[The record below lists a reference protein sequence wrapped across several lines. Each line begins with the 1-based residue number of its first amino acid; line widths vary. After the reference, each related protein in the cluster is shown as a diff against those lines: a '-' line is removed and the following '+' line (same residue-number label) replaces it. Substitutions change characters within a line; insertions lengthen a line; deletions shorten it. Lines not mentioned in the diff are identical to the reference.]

1 MTINVCSAFAGLGGF
16 DLGFERAG
24 MNVVSQIE
32 IDPHRQKVLEQHWPG
47 LLKGDDI
54 VTTEASAIERPD
66 LICGGFPCQDVS
78 IAAPHR
84 RGLAGDRSSKYYDFL
99 RLIEEHLRLIEAT
112 SPRWVVIEN
121 TPGLLKSNG
130 GRDMA
135 AVVRGLEELGY
146 GWAYRVVDAGSVG
159 SAQRRQRVLVVGHL
173 GGDPRPA
180 WGVLGDDGAGTST
193 ASSNPKRRNAS
204 GPALATSPEG
214 PSGILIWRKSA
225 RPRASLAKGGYE
237 TWVPAEFGNTLTGFD
252 GGKATRQTHLVLQN
266 GKLRTLTVTEWERL
280 QGFED
285 GWTSAIPK
293 PQRYQVLGDAMNVDQ
308 AEWLGHRIVTIDA
321 ALPMIGARP

>member
-1 MTINVCSAFAGLGGF
+1 MSMDVCSTFAGIGGF
-16 DLGFERAG
+16 DLGFEQAG
-24 MNVVSQIE
+24 MNIVSQVE
-32 IDPHRQKVLEQHWPG
+32 IDPHRQKLLEQHWPG

-54 VTTEASAIERPD
+54 VTVAATAIENPD
-66 LICGGFPCQDVS
+66 VICGGFPCQDVS
-78 IAAPHR
+78 IAAPNR
-84 RGLAGDRSSKYYDFL
+84 AGLAGSRSSKYHDL
-99 RLIEEHLRLIEAT
+99 IRLIEEHLRLVEAT

-130 GRDMA
+130 GRDMS

-159 SAQRRQRVLVVGHL
+159 SAQRRQRVLIVGHL

-193 ASSNPKRRNAS
+193 ASSNPKRRRQG
-204 GPALATSPEG
+204 GPAPASSPYG
-214 PSGILIWRKSA
+214 PSGILVWRKSA
-225 RPRASLAKGGYE
+225 RPRAALSKGGYE
-237 TWVPAEFGNTLTGFD
+237 TWVPSEFSNTLTGFD
-252 GGKATRQTHLVLQN
+252 GGAATRQTHLVLQN
-266 GKLRTLTVTEWERL
+266 NALRTLSITEWERL

-293 PQRYQVLGDAMNVDQ
+293 SHRYQVLGDAMNVDQ
-308 AEWLGHRIVTIDA
+308 AEWLGRRLVAADA
-321 ALPMIGARP
+321 ALPMIGAKP

>member
-1 MTINVCSAFAGLGGF
+1 MRC
-16 DLGFERAG
+16 
-24 MNVVSQIE
+24 VSQVE
-32 IDPHRQKVLEQHWPG
+32 IDPQRQRLLNQHWPN

-54 VTTEASAIERPD
+54 VTVNASDIERPD
-66 LICGGFPCQDVS
+66 LICGGFPCQDTS

-84 RGLAGDRSSKYYDFL
+84 RGLAGSRSGHYYDFI

-130 GRDMA
+130 GRDMS
-135 AVVRGLEELGY
+135 AVVNGLAQLGY

-180 WGVLGDDGAGTST
+180 WNVLGDDGAGAGT
-193 ASSNPKRRNAS
+193 AAPPAKRRGPS
-204 GPALATSPEG
+204 GPALASSPYG

-237 TWVPAEFGNTLTGFD
+237 TWVPAEFTNTLTGFD
-252 GGKATRQTHLVLQN
+252 GGAATRQTHLILQN
-266 GKLRTLTVTEWERL
+266 GRLRTLTHVEWERL
-280 QGFED
+280 QGFDD
-285 GWTSAIPK
+285 GWTAAIPK
-293 PQRYQVLGDAMNVDQ
+293 SHRYQVLGDAMNVNQ
-308 AEWLGHRIVTIDA
+308 AEWLGRRLVAVDA
-321 ALPMIGARP
+321 ALPLIGVTK

>member
-1 MTINVCSAFAGLGGF
+1 MTTLTASSAFAGVGGF

-24 MNVVSQIE
+24 IKMVSQIE
-32 IDPHRQKVLEQHWPG
+32 IDSHRQKVLEQNWPG

-54 VTTEASAIERPD
+54 VTTEASVIGNPD
-66 LICGGFPCQDVS
+66 ILCGGFPCQDLS

-84 RGLAGDRSSKYYDFL
+84 RGLAGSRSSKFYDFL
-99 RLIEEHLRLIEAT
+99 RLLDEHLRLINAT

-135 AVVRGLEELGY
+135 AVARGLEISGY

-159 SAQRRQRVLVVGHL
+159 SAQRRQRVLIVGHL

-193 ASSNPKRRNAS
+193 ASSSPKRRGQS
-204 GPALATSPEG
+204 GPALASSPYG
-214 PSGILIWRKSA
+214 PSGILVWRKSA
-225 RPRASLAKGGYE
+225 RPRAALNKGGYE
-237 TWVPAEFGNTLTGFD
+237 TWVPSEFSNTLTGFD
-252 GGKATRQTHLVLQN
+252 GGAATRQTHLVMQN
-266 GKLRTLTVTEWERL
+266 GRLRTLTLTEWERL
-280 QGFED
+280 MGFPD
-285 GWTSAIPK
+285 GWTTSIPK
-293 PQRYQVLGDAMNVDQ
+293 SHRYQVLGDAMNVHQ
-308 AEWLGHRIVTIDA
+308 AEWLGRRLVA
-321 ALPMIGARP
+321 ADKMLPMIP